1 MKLFVAFLMVTIL
14 LTGTFAQN
22 QSARR
27 KVAKNE
33 VSKPTNELMKICQ
46 GLALPPGYVIAG
58 YMTSSVCPHGAYV
71 LKKQNDYENSLPI
84 GRNAPTNE
92 GESAQTAAVTS
103 APPTSSSARTS
114 KGAPARTSNGTGD
127 APVLIARAPV
137 PLSDKSAQPAG
148 TAAVSEKESGQP
160 AFTLA
165 DSRPRRVG
173 AGQTQINAPTLAGAN
188 DPRPLRPPTLSGTT
202 SGATQTQTEA
212 PTLKGA
218 EDPRPLRPPT
228 LSGTTSDATPES
240 SPAAG
245 NVSPV
250 GPEEVSEGDVV
261 RVDTTLVTV
270 PVSVLDR
277 QGRFVP
283 NLRREDFSVLEN
295 GIEQSI
301 AYFEP
306 AEKPFTVALLLD
318 TSPSTQFHISEIKEA
333 AIAFAKQ
340 LRPEDRVLIISF
352 SDEVLLLTEATND
365 INTITQVVLENVKEG
380 DSTRLYDAVHLAIK
394 ERLDRIPGRKA
405 MVLFTDGVDTSSS
418 SANYQSTLHEAEEL
432 DALIYPIRYDTTDYM
447 RAFQNGGN
455 GTVTIV
461 TRSSNGPFGSRTTT
475 QVINGPPLNGGA
487 PLPGTTK
494 ADYDRADQY
503 LHALAEKSGGRLYQA
518 NDTTQLSDA
527 FTRIAQELR
536 WQYSIGYYPKA
547 PTEEGGERR
556 QIRVRVHQQNLA
568 VKARDSYMRSSPGT
582 PPK

>member
-1 MKLFVAFLMVTIL
+1 MKLFVVCIIVTIL
-14 LTGTFAQN
+14 TLTGTVAQN
-22 QSARR
+22 QTPRR
-27 KVAKNE
+27 KIAKNE
-33 VSKPTNELMKICQ
+33 VSKPGNNTMTICQ
-46 GLALPPGYVIAG
+46 GLAIPPGYVIVG
-58 YMTSSVCPHGAYV
+58 YMTSSVCPHGAYA
-71 LKKQNDYENSLPI
+71 LKKQTDYESSLAI
-84 GRNAPTNE
+84 GRNAPNNE
-92 GESAQTAAVTS
+92 SESAPTSAVTS
-103 APPTSSSARTS
+103 AQPPRTSPRTSKGTPARTS
-114 KGAPARTSNGTGD
+114 KGTGD
-127 APVLIARAPV
+127 APAQLARTSV
-137 PLSDKSAQPAG
+137 PSSDKSAQPADASAG
-148 TAAVSEKESGQP
+148 SNPGEP
-160 AFTLA
+160 APLLA
-165 DSRPRRVG
+165 SNSRPRRV
-173 AGQTQINAPTLAGAN
+173 
-188 DPRPLRPPTLSGTT
+188 S
-202 SGATQTQTEA
+202 ATQTPTEA
-212 PTLKGA
+212 PTLAGA

-228 LSGTTSDATPES
+228 LSGTKSDATPES

-245 NVSPV
+245 NVAPA

-295 GIEQSI
+295 GVEQSI

-318 TSPSTQFHISEIKEA
+318 TSPSTQFHMSEIKEA

-340 LRPEDRVLIISF
+340 LRPQDRVLIISF

-365 INTITQVVLENVKEG
+365 INTITQVVLANVKEG
-380 DSTRLYDAVHLAIK
+380 NSTRLYDAVHLAIN

-405 MVLFTDGVDTSSS
+405 MVLFTDGVDTSSF

-432 DALIYPIRYDTTDYM
+432 DALIYPIKYDTTDYM

-455 GTVTIV
+455 GNVTIV
-461 TRSSNGPFGSRTTT
+461 TRSSNWPFGSSTTT
-475 QVINGPPLNGGA
+475 QTIYGPPLNGGA

-503 LHALAEKSGGRLYQA
+503 LHALADKSGGRLYQA
-518 NDTTQLSDA
+518 NDTTQLSEA

-547 PTEEGGERR
+547 ATEESGERR
-556 QIRVRVHQQNLA
+556 QIRVRVHQSNLA
-568 VKARDSYMRSSPGT
+568 VKARDSYMRSSP
-582 PPK
+582 PQK